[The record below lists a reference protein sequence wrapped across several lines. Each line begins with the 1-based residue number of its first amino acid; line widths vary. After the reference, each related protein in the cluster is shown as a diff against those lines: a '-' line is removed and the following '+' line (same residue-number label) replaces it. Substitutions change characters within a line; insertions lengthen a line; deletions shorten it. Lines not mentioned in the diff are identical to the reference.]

1 MKLLSSLHQVP
12 IAIICTFLFLQIG
25 FSQINKDSLWA
36 VWKNESL
43 HDTIRLETIKLLAWE
58 GYGNTNPD
66 SAIRL
71 ADLQFNLA
79 SLGKHK
85 KYMASA
91 LTTKGLCYFYKGDY
105 LKAIDLHH
113 ESLKIKQSI
122 NDYKGMAGSY
132 SNLAMIY
139 AEQGNYSESIRY
151 FTLRLKVSEKLKD
164 DKSIASSLNNIGNL
178 YSYTLDYD
186 KALVY
191 YKKSL
196 SIYNKLND
204 QTGRVN
210 SYINIASAYNGKKEF
225 AKAIQFYNTAL
236 KESEQS
242 NNFQQQSSIYQNMGI
257 AYSSMGDLKKGIEL
271 LETSNEIA
279 RRINNTDLQANNL
292 IQLGYNYHELKDNS
306 KALILLN
313 QGIEMAQQLNQ
324 IRLIKEAAGFLFK
337 IYKAENNCPAALDNY
352 ELFIK
357 MNSQIVNDE
366 NKAALMQQQ
375 FQYEYDKKESLLRA
389 EQEKQNALSS
399 AEIEKKN
406 IQRNAS
412 IGALVLMMLLAIVF
426 FTQRNSIKKEKDKS
440 ENLLLNILP
449 YETAQEL
456 KSTGES
462 EARLIEEV
470 TVLFTDFKGFTG
482 MAESM
487 SPKELVNDLN
497 ICFSEFDKIMGKYG
511 IEKIKTIGDAYMAAG
526 GIPLPNQTH
535 ATDVVKAAKEIIEF
549 VEQGK
554 QKKII
559 AGLPFFE
566 IRVGINTGPVVAGIV
581 GIKKFQYDIW
591 GDTVNTAS
599 RMESAGETGKIN
611 ISESTF
617 NLVKDQFE
625 CSYRGEIEAKGKGLI
640 KMYYIV

>member
-1 MKLLSSLHQVP
+1 MKSLSSLHQVLTV
-12 IAIICTFLFLQIG
+12 IICTFLFQQIG

-66 SAIRL
+66 SAILL

-79 SLGKHK
+79 SLGKYK

-105 LKAIDLHH
+105 LKAINQHQ

-122 NDYKGMAGSY
+122 NDIKGMAGSF
-132 SNLAMIY
+132 SNLAMIF
-139 AEQGNYSESIRY
+139 AEQGNYTESIKY

-164 DKSIASSLNNIGNL
+164 DQSIASSLNNIGNL
-178 YSYTLDYD
+178 YSYTLDYG

-191 YKKSL
+191 YRKSL
-196 SIYNKLND
+196 AKYAYLKHDFGII
-204 QTGRVN
+204 N
-210 SYINIASAYNGKKEF
+210 SYINIANAYNGMKQFK
-225 AKAIQFYNTAL
+225 KAIEFYQFAL
-236 KESEQS
+236 DKAEL
-242 NNFQQQSSIYQNMGI
+242 NGDNQQKSSIFNNMGM
-257 AYSSMGDLKKGIEL
+257 AYSSLGDLKMGIEL
-271 LETSNEIA
+271 YEKSLELA
-279 RRINNTDLQANNL
+279 QAINNKSLEAGNY
-292 IQLGYNYHELKDNS
+292 IQLGYNYYELENYS
-306 KALILLN
+306 KAEPLLM
-313 QGIEMAQQLNQ
+313 QGLRIAEELNQ
-324 IRLIKEAAGFLFK
+324 IRLVKEASGFLFK
-337 IYKAENNCPAALDNY
+337 VNKAQKNFQAALANH

-366 NKAALMQQQ
+366 NKTALMQQQ
-375 FQYEYDKKESLLRA
+375 FQYEYDKKESLLKV
-389 EQEKQNALSS
+389 EQEKQNSIAL
-399 AEIEKKN
+399 AEIEKRS

-412 IGALVLMMLLAIVF
+412 LGALFLMLILAVVF

-554 QKKII
+554 QKKIM

-599 RMESAGETGKIN
+599 RMESAGEAGKIN
-611 ISESTF
+611 ISESTYK
-617 NLVKDQFE
+617 LVKDQFE